1 MFDLWFFHFLYIT
14 FEWRDWSIEFQM
26 EGVKLKVPDFEF
38 DVLSFIYFK
47 EQEEE
52 RLVVVVVGLT
62 LVNSNISSETWSLK
76 CWIWGEIT
84 TF

>member
-1 MFDLWFFHFLYIT
+1 
-14 FEWRDWSIEFQM
+14 M

-62 LVNSNISSETWSLK
+62 LVNSNISSET
-76 CWIWGEIT
+76 
-84 TF
+84 

>member
-26 EGVKLKVPDFEF
+26 EGVKLKVPDIEF

-52 RLVVVVVGLT
+52 RLVVGLT